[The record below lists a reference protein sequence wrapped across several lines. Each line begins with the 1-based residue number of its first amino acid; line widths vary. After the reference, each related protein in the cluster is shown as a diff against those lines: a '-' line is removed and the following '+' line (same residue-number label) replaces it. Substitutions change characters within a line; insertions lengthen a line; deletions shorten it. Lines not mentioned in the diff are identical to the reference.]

1 MIKPKLAACTLAAML
16 SVGAVA
22 CAPRCVSVNGL
33 NLSETFSFE
42 LLRPMTPAE
51 RAADASMTIDRI
63 QVFEDKNE
71 HWDMDAACRFGSLP
85 LRAEFRDAG
94 AIARFIDA
102 VRDDVVAPTGG
113 LSECRPRDTLPRLL
127 YRHEPS
133 EVGYLL
139 VRPCAFEGQPEEG
152 MMSSYRADGDVSLRS
167 GARTLEAIK
176 AR

>member
-1 MIKPKLAACTLAAML
+1 
-16 SVGAVA
+16 
-22 CAPRCVSVNGL
+22 VSVNGL

-51 RAADASMTIDRI
+51 RAADASMPIDRI
-63 QVFEDKNE
+63 EVFEDNNDQ
-71 HWDMDAACRFGSLP
+71 WDMDAACRFRSLP

-113 LSECRPRDTLPRLL
+113 LSECRPRGTLYHVFL
-127 YRHEPS
+127 YRHQPS

-139 VRPCAFEGQPEEG
+139 VKPCAFEGQPEEG

-176 AR
+176 TR